1 LMSMRLPELCA
12 ALERAARDLG
22 ASGEIQV
29 LLERPRE
36 AAHGDLATNLAM
48 VLAKRLKR
56 SPRDLAQALID
67 RVDLAS
73 VHLEA
78 AEIAGPGFI
87 NFRLSPDYLR
97 EQIRVI
103 VRAGR
108 DYGRGTWGEGR
119 PVNVEFVS
127 ANPTGPLHV
136 GHGRGAAVGDTLA
149 RLLEFTGHQVHRE
162 FYVNDAGVQID
173 KLVDSIYAR
182 YRQRH
187 GHDEAVPEGGYHGD
201 YVIDLARE
209 VEETFGER
217 LSGEWDAESR
227 RLVRHHAV
235 ERVQEEQEQDMLSLR
250 VGFEEF
256 RSETSLYESDQIQ
269 ATLADLQER
278 GLLYE
283 REGARWLSTTTF
295 GDDKDRVLVKSD
307 GSYTYFLPDIA
318 YHRDKSVRGFAKAID
333 VWGADHHGY
342 VPRMTAAMEALGLGR
357 DFFEAV
363 IVQLVRV
370 ERGGEEV
377 KFSKRSGEFVT
388 LRDLVEEVGP
398 DVARYFFLDRGPQQ
412 QMVFDLDLAKERSEK
427 NPVYKVQ
434 YAHARLRSIYRR
446 GGIDPAEVDL
456 DVDLTPI
463 TEPAALEMIKT
474 LLDFPEVVES
484 ATRFREPHRV
494 AAQLEELANQLNS
507 WYHAG
512 TRDASLRVLGQEEH
526 VTKARLTLARAAET
540 VLRNGLELLGIE
552 APEQM

>member
-1 LMSMRLPELCA
+1 VIAMRLPELSG
-12 ALERAARDLG
+12 ALAQVAEELG
-22 ASGEIQV
+22 AGSEVQV
-29 LLERPRE
+29 QLERPRE
-36 AAHGDLATNLAM
+36 VAHGDLATNLAM

-56 SPRDLAQALID
+56 NPRELARALID
-67 RVDLAS
+67 RLDLRA
-73 VHLEA
+73 VHVETA
-78 AEIAGPGFI
+78 DIAGPGFI
-87 NFRLSPDYLR
+87 NFRLDPEYLR
-97 EQIRVI
+97 EQIRV
-103 VRAGR
+103 VAGAGS
-108 DYGRGTWGEGR
+108 DYGRGTWGDAR
-119 PVNVEFVS
+119 RVNVEFVS

-149 RLLEFTGHQVHRE
+149 RLLEFSGHRVQRE

-182 YRQRH
+182 HRQLR
-187 GHDEAVPEGGYHGD
+187 GYEQGIPDGGYHGG
-201 YVIDLARE
+201 YVVDMARE
-209 VEETFGER
+209 LEDRFADR
-217 LSGEWDAESR
+217 LADEWDEEM
-227 RLVRHHAV
+227 RLFVRGHAI
-235 ERVQEEQEQDMLSLR
+235 ERVRQEQERDMRALR
-250 VGFEEF
+250 VAFDEF
-256 RSETSLYESDQIQ
+256 RSESSLYESQQIE
-269 ATLADLQER
+269 ATLADLDRR

-283 REGARWLSTTTF
+283 REGARWLRTTTF

-342 VPRMTAAMEALGLGR
+342 VPRMTAAVEALGLGN

-388 LRDLVEEVGP
+388 LADLVEEVGQ
-398 DVARYFFLDRGPQQ
+398 DVARYFFLDRSPQQ
-412 QMVFDLDLAKERSEK
+412 QMVFDLDLARERSEK

-434 YAHARLRSIYRR
+434 YAHARLRSVYRR
-446 GGIDPAEVDL
+446 GGIEPDEIDLTVDL
-456 DVDLTPI
+456 API
-463 TEPAALEMIKT
+463 SEPAALEMVKT

-494 AAQLEELANQLNS
+494 AAHLEELANQLNS

-512 TRDASLRVLGQEEH
+512 TRDPSLRVLAPDER
-526 VTKARLTLARAAET
+526 VATARLLLVRAAET

>member
-1 LMSMRLPELCA
+1 MSMRLPELCA

-22 ASGEIQV
+22 ARGEIQV

-36 AAHGDLATNLAM
+36 ASHGDLATNLAM

-56 SPRDLAQALID
+56 SPRDLAQALIEG
-67 RVDLAS
+67 VDLTA
-73 VHLEA
+73 VYVAE

-87 NFRLSPDYLR
+87 NFRLSRDYLR
-97 EQIRVI
+97 EQIRGI

-108 DYGRGTWGEGR
+108 DYGRGAWGEAR
-119 PVNVEFVS
+119 AVNLEFVS

-149 RLLEFTGHQVHRE
+149 RLFEFAGHQVFRE

-173 KLVDSIYAR
+173 KLVDSIHAR

-187 GHDEAVPEGGYHGD
+187 GQDEAIPEGGYHGD
-201 YVIDLARE
+201 YVIDLAIE
-209 VEETFGER
+209 LEEEYGDR
-217 LSGEWDAESR
+217 LSGDWDAETR
-227 RLVRHHAV
+227 RSVRRYAIEH
-235 ERVQEEQEQDMLSLR
+235 VQEEQERDMALLR
-250 VGFEEF
+250 VRFDEF
-256 RSETSLYESDQIQ
+256 RSETALYESDQIQ
-269 ATLADLQER
+269 ATLADLEER

-283 REGARWLSTTTF
+283 REGARWLRTTTF

-342 VPRMTAAMEALGLGR
+342 VPRMTAAMEALGQER

-398 DVARYFFLDRGPQQ
+398 DVARYFFLDRSPQQ

-434 YAHARLRSIYRR
+434 YAHARLRSVYRR
-446 GGIDPAEVDL
+446 GGIDPDEVDL

-463 TEPAALEMIKT
+463 SEPAAFEMIKT
-474 LLDFPEVVES
+474 LLDFPEVVEA

-494 AAQLEELANQLNS
+494 AAHLEELANQLNS

-512 TRDASLRVLGQEEH
+512 TRDHSLRVLGQEEH
-526 VTKARLTLARAAET
+526 ITNARLALARAAET

>member
-1 LMSMRLPELCA
+1 MRLAELCA
-12 ALERAARDLG
+12 ALERAAREVG
-22 ASGEIQV
+22 ADGEIQV

-48 VLAKRLKR
+48 VLARRLKR
-56 SPRDLAQALID
+56 SPRELAQALID
-67 RVDLAS
+67 RVDLPA
-73 VHLEA
+73 VHIEA

-87 NFRLSPDYLR
+87 NFRVSADYLR
-97 EQIRVI
+97 DQVRVI
-103 VRAGR
+103 VQAGR

-119 PVNVEFVS
+119 AVNVEFVS

-149 RLLEFTGHQVHRE
+149 RLLEFSGHRVQRE

-187 GHDEAVPEGGYHGD
+187 GHDEAIPEGGYHGD

-209 VEETFGER
+209 LEERFGDR
-217 LSGEWDAESR
+217 LSGDWDAEAR
-227 RLVRHHAV
+227 RFARGYAV
-235 ERVQEEQEQDMLSLR
+235 KRIREEQEQDMLSLR
-250 VGFEEF
+250 VGFDEF
-256 RSETSLYESDQIQ
+256 RSETALYQSDQIQ
-269 ATLADLQER
+269 ATLDDLEER

-283 REGARWLSTTTF
+283 REGARWLRTTTF

-342 VPRMTAAMEALGLGR
+342 VPRMTAAMEALLGH

-412 QMVFDLDLAKERSEK
+412 QMVFDLDLAKEQSEK

-434 YAHARLRSIYRR
+434 YAHARLRSVYRR
-446 GGIDPAEVDL
+446 GGIDPAEIDL
-456 DVDLTPI
+456 AADLTPI
-463 TEPAALEMIKT
+463 SQPAALEMIKT
-474 LLDFPEVVES
+474 LLDFPEIVES
-484 ATRFREPHRV
+484 AARFREPHRV
-494 AAQLEELANQLNS
+494 AAHLEELANQLNS

-512 TRDASLRVLGQEEH
+512 TRETSLRILGQEEH
-526 VTKARLTLARAAET
+526 VTTARLVLARAAET